1 MDDEDADNTTET
13 YYGNP
18 HLAVSTG
25 LYRGT
30 NSEQQPPD
38 VGMQIKTSDFSH
50 QLILAQFQGEVPFY
64 DVRYPYWQTPYNIP
78 VWNVPQVIGAGAY
91 HHQSN
96 LGIVG
101 RPLGIND
108 WNTPLQT
115 PYGVLPDELQ

>member
-1 MDDEDADNTTET
+1 MAD
-13 YYGNP
+13 P
-18 HLAVSTG
+18 KLAVSTG

-30 NSEQQPPD
+30 NSESIPPAN
-38 VGMQIKTSDFSH
+38 GLNIKTSDFSH
-50 QLILAQFQGEVPFY
+50 QLTLAEFQADVTFY
-64 DVRYPYWQTPYNIP
+64 CVEYPYWQTPYNIP
-78 VWNVPQVIGAGAY
+78 VWNVPRVIGAGAY

>member
-1 MDDEDADNTTET
+1 MADPRLPTTPFET
-13 YYGNP
+13 EFVQEQDS
-18 HLAVSTG
+18 LTG
-25 LYRGT
+25 PTGR
-30 NSEQQPPD
+30 QPIN
-38 VGMQIKTSDFSH
+38 GLFSH
-50 QLILAQFQGEVPFY
+50 QLEVAQFQADLFFVC
-64 DVRYPYWQTPYNIP
+64 VAYPYWQQPYNVP
-78 VWNVPQVIGAGAY
+78 VWNVPRVEGAGTY